1 MTTDELAALQALAD
15 RADRTPWAFSNETRA
30 AALAIRP
37 LLDALD
43 AETARADAVED
54 SLGGM
59 VEWLAEVIVDTRDA
73 LRVGGCDE
81 HVLTAEQLGALEA
94 ATRILA
100 RERNANPSRFDRM
113 KAERDE
119 ARAEVKRLRREVDAI
134 AESHREWERRA
145 REAEAF
151 AAGMERGREALLA
164 ECDALRADVERLRH
178 VRNPAADPAPRWGR
192 CPNCGVEHT
201 GDDCMEG
208 KHRHVPDPYMLAGI
222 EAHHVESTETP
233 GWCANAGCGQGWPCV
248 PKKMADEVRRLT
260 AALDAMTGGAA
271 VEAVAKALASH
282 YGDVGYAALHEGD
295 ASVAVEAI
303 RALGGAS

>member
-1 MTTDELAALQALAD
+1 MLTNDERDALRALA
-15 RADRTPWAFSNETRA
+15 RMKVANGSAFA
-30 AALAIRP
+30 PDVVLA

-43 AETARADAVED
+43 AETARADYERGQADFWRNRAED
-54 SLGGM
+54 RETAQRASIGRL
-59 VEWLAEVIVDTRDA
+59 TR
-73 LRVGGCDE
+73 
-81 HVLTAEQLGALEA
+81 
-94 ATRILA
+94 
-100 RERNANPSRFDRM
+100 
-113 KAERDE
+113 ERDE
-119 ARAEVKRLRREVDAI
+119 ARAEVERLRREVDAI

-233 GWCANAGCGQGWPCV
+233 GWCANVWCGQGWPCV
-248 PKKMADEVRRLT
+248 PKKMADEVRRETERADAAEARVAAVFALCDAT
-260 AALDAMTGGAA
+260 DVKAAQVSGHALDKVT
-271 VEAVAKALASH
+271 AKVSTRVVRAT
-282 YGDVGYAALHEGD
+282 
-295 ASVAVEAI
+295 I
-303 RALGGAS
+303 RAIDGGAS

>member
-1 MTTDELAALQALAD
+1 MTSFA
-15 RADRTPWAFSNETRA
+15 
-30 AALAIRP
+30 
-37 LLDALD
+37 
-43 AETARADAVED
+43 
-54 SLGGM
+54 
-59 VEWLAEVIVDTRDA
+59 
-73 LRVGGCDE
+73 
-81 HVLTAEQLGALEA
+81 
-94 ATRILA
+94 
-100 RERNANPSRFDRM
+100 RFDCGYYH
-113 KAERDE
+113 EDPLGN
-119 ARAEVKRLRREVDAI
+119 VSL
-134 AESHREWERRA
+134 H
-145 REAEAF
+145 
-151 AAGMERGREALLA
+151 
-164 ECDALRADVERLRH
+164 CDDPSQHAQF
-178 VRNPAADPAPRWGR
+178 NPAADPAPRWGR